1 MDFQE
6 EIDVKDKLK
15 GDVKIPAPILTRRI
29 LGYVKPEWLRF
40 SAAGLL
46 ILVNVVLD
54 IILPLITKAITHNM
68 TEGPIDLSRPCSW
81 GRGPIHPGHGCF
93 VFFRERSRRTKIE
106 RRGKK

>member
-68 TEGPIDLSRPCSW
+68 TEGPIDLR
-81 GRGPIHPGHGCF
+81 
-93 VFFRERSRRTKIE
+93 
-106 RRGKK
+106 